1 MPKKQS
7 ATGMLHFDS
16 PVVRNVANKYY
27 IPEKI
32 YKKTNFNP
40 FYAGAAYIL
49 TGDFTRQIVSRGK
62 KVFKSKTK
70 KIVSGPGVGA
80 WLRNVGSRLRTVTQK
95 HNQVRFPVTCG
106 YVSWLHNPVPGY
118 AWLHKLAKKMRNRVT
133 G

>member
-80 WLRNVGSRLRTVTQK
+80 
-95 HNQVRFPVTCG
+95 
-106 YVSWLHNPVPGY
+106 
-118 AWLHKLAKKMRNRVT
+118 
-133 G
+133 

>member
-7 ATGMLHFDS
+7 ATGMLHLDS
-16 PVVRNVANKYY
+16 PVVRSVANKYY

-62 KVFKSKTK
+62 KVFNGLTSLDISDVDTFWKWGTNADKW
-70 KIVSGPGVGA
+70 I
-80 WLRNVGSRLRTVTQK
+80 
-95 HNQVRFPVTCG
+95 F
-106 YVSWLHNPVPGY
+106 
-118 AWLHKLAKKMRNRVT
+118 
-133 G
+133 